1 MDIEENAEDDIHI
14 QEKEVEKNNDNLGE
28 KTTFQRVTKVLS
40 PASAE
45 ALARREIVRSNIGL
59 QRMSRKTLQFQSP
72 IDIPDVN
79 NRTTADPG
87 ILLSIPQETRRSGRQ
102 RVELGNESVTWSRG
116 SGAVSSKSED
126 EDVARTVAVVKK
138 PRDQYAR
145 SVLS

>member
-1 MDIEENAEDDIHI
+1 
-14 QEKEVEKNNDNLGE
+14 
-28 KTTFQRVTKVLS
+28 
-40 PASAE
+40 
-45 ALARREIVRSNIGL
+45 
-59 QRMSRKTLQFQSP
+59 MSRKTLQFQSP
-72 IDIPDVN
+72 VDIPDVN

-87 ILLSIPQETRRSGRQ
+87 ILLSIPKETHRSGRQ